1 MSLLVNI
8 EHSIE
13 EINTILLALSK
24 RPFEEV
30 NDLINKIR
38 GNATQ
43 QIAVAQAAPVVAD
56 PAPAAD
62 PAPEAAQ

>member
-24 RPFEEV
+24 RHEEV

-38 GNATQ
+38 NNATQ

-62 PAPEAAQ
+62 PALEAAQ

>member
-24 RPFEEV
+24 RHEEV

>member
-24 RPFEEV
+24 RHEEV

-38 GNATQ
+38 VNATQ

-56 PAPAAD
+56 PVPAAD